1 MDELKVRITLGD
13 TTLEGTLDELLESGT
28 FKMEYDQAELDEI
41 VKEKI
46 EAQKAAWEAAPTM
59 HMHMMESGTNG
70 AHTFDL
76 PNLHKHKYEVPS
88 FVAIAN
94 GCYAHQPKDSEGLTG
109 WVPTIL
115 YTMKKKEDVDA

>member
-1 MDELKVRITLGD
+1 MADLKVRITLGD
-13 TTLEGTLDELLESGT
+13 TTVEGTLDELLESGT

-59 HMHMMESGTNG
+59 HMMESGTNG

-76 PNLHKHKYEVPS
+76 PNLHKHHYKVPYT
-88 FVAIAN
+88 VNIAN
-94 GCYAHQPKDSEGLTG
+94 GCFACRPEDCEGLTG
-109 WVPTIL
+109 WVPTFL
-115 YTMKKKEDVDA
+115 YDMKKKEDVDA